1 MKYATKFVLTA
12 LSSAFLLS
20 NLAHAD
26 AYVDEAKA
34 IVAKATARVTAWDGP
49 TSGPKLAPN
58 KSIVYI
64 ASDMTNGGVLGVRD
78 GFEEAVKAAGWKLD
92 TLDGKGSV

>member
-26 AYVDEAKA
+26 AYVDEGKA

-49 TSGPKLAPN
+49 TSGPR
-58 KSIVYI
+58 VQ
-64 ASDMTNGGVLGVRD
+64 T
-78 GFEEAVKAAGWKLD
+78 
-92 TLDGKGSV
+92 